1 MAIADYITDQELLN
15 YIAGNDLA
23 SDSNINQYVSKIMS
37 TKTNGI
43 EGLPY
48 QFMDSVD
55 RRITGS
61 RCACVGRKYGERI
74 LSRLPL
80 LFLTPCEP

>member
-55 RRITGS
+55 RRITGTS
-61 RCACVGRKYGERI
+61 GAGVGRKYGERI
-74 LSRLPL
+74 FSRLPL
-80 LFLTPCEP
+80 LFLTFNVF

>member
-43 EGLPY
+43 EG
-48 QFMDSVD
+48 
-55 RRITGS
+55 
-61 RCACVGRKYGERI
+61 
-74 LSRLPL
+74 
-80 LFLTPCEP
+80 